1 MDMTKANSVFR
12 AGPPN
17 NPNIMQMGH
26 VVYMSSQTSKKKVS
40 GQSEAYGSMQIIV
53 AFVHIGLGGILLYSA
68 KDFAPLIMT
77 YGYPFWGGGLFFL
90 SGLLASLS
98 ATSTIGSAVS
108 SHIFNTFSI
117 LAALAGGILLGIDL
131 FKISILNMRQLS
143 IPLLEKIGL
152 PSSYFLAVRCE
163 DGLIPLDYCRALRS
177 YETGM
182 LALMLIFTI
191 FQIIFSSNTFCS
203 KSVKNKVAG
212 DLSSEEVQEFS
223 LMPTA
228 YQ

>member
-1 MDMTKANSVFR
+1 
-12 AGPPN
+12 
-17 NPNIMQMGH
+17 MGH

-77 YGYPFWGGGLFFL
+77 YGYPFWGRGL
-90 SGLLASLS
+90 
-98 ATSTIGSAVS
+98 AVS

-131 FKISILNMRQLS
+131 FTISILNMRQLS

-182 LALMLIFTI
+182 LALMLIITV
-191 FQIIFSSNTFCS
+191 FQIIFSSNTFRS
-203 KSVKNKVAG
+203 KSGKNKVAG
-212 DLSSEEVQEFS
+212 DLNSEKVQEFS